1 MMIEKRL
8 GNIFCWSILFQ
19 SICLQ
24 GPFVTSSEQV
34 KSSRILI
41 LSSLFKSAA
50 VNGTFQ
56 SRKYF
61 SPEAHS
67 RPLTNNNAKQ
77 SSGAEVS
84 HEIENYF
91 I

>member
-1 MMIEKRL
+1 M
-8 GNIFCWSILFQ
+8 
-19 SICLQ
+19 
-24 GPFVTSSEQV
+24 TSSEQV
-34 KSSRILI
+34 KSSWILM

-50 VNGTFQ
+50 VSGTFQ
-56 SRKYF
+56 SWKYF

-77 SSGAEVS
+77 NSGAEVS
-84 HEIENYF
+84 YEIENSF